1 MKDSSPAY
9 QRFLAELKRRKVFRV
24 MAVYGIVGFIVL
36 QVVDLAVPALLLP
49 DWTYRFVALLLLV
62 GLPVAVVLAWAFEQ
76 TPQGLKRTERAAPT
90 EIEAIVAAP
99 VHQRWP
105 AGLLALLGVTLLVGG
120 WWLGQRGTAE
130 AGTANP
136 DDAPAE
142 LRLALADERRDSL
155 PSLAVLPFVDMSPD
169 RDQEYFSDGI
179 TEETLNVLAKLPEL
193 RVAARTSAFA
203 FKDRQMDMRAVGDS
217 LGVAYLIEG
226 SVRKS
231 GDQLRI
237 TAQLIDSRTG
247 SHVWSDTYDR
257 TLDNVFQIQTEIAEA
272 IANQLRVPLGID
284 EPSDLVTPT
293 SDVEAYDLYLAGRA
307 RMRER
312 GDSLDEAIRLFEA
325 AIARDSGW
333 APPWASLAEATE
345 LRLWYVNGTDG
356 PDLGTM
362 TAALDRAERAARQA
376 LALDPRSASAHV
388 ALGNVLRDRFEWRE
402 AGAAY
407 RAALAI
413 DPDYSEAHQGYSEL
427 LVATGRAAEAVQSAA
442 RAAALDPAPIRMNM
456 LGWNLATD
464 GRESEAIQAFEKGIS
479 LDPDGKLGSLRSN
492 LGLLH
497 YDAERYDEAYDA
509 WASIPGAR
517 QELDQNWS
525 GWIAALRT
533 GRLSA
538 VPDSVRQYLKPED
551 LIHLGEPEM
560 AANALANPPHPDW
573 IGFMYRVWSPFFD
586 SIRGHPAVQG
596 YLRDRGLEGVTVQR
610 TPPAERKLPA
620 VLRDLH
626 GGDGS

>member
-1 MKDSSPAY
+1 MKSY
-9 QRFLAELKRRKVFRV
+9 QQLFAELKRRKVFQV
-24 MAVYGIVGFIVL
+24 AAVYGAGAFAILQGADVL
-36 QVVDLAVPALLLP
+36 
-49 DWTYRFVALLLLV
+49 
-62 GLPVAVVLAWAFEQ
+62 G
-76 TPQGLKRTERAAPT
+76 QGLRLGEAFLPLVTAAVLLGFPLALVLSWFFEVTPGGVHRTGDAAPG
-90 EIEAIVAAP
+90 ELEAIVAQPASR
-99 VHQRWP
+99 RWP
-105 AGLLALLGVTLLVGG
+105 AGLAALVGMAALLAGAWWVGTRTG
-120 WWLGQRGTAE
+120 PVAGDE
-130 AGTANP
+130 AAASGHAVRFAYA
-136 DDAPAE
+136 D
-142 LRLALADERRDSL
+142 LADDPR
-155 PSLAVLPFVDMSPD
+155 PSLAVLPFADMSPEG
-169 RDQEYFSDGI
+169 DQEYFSDGI

-284 EPSDLVTPT
+284 QPSDLVTPT